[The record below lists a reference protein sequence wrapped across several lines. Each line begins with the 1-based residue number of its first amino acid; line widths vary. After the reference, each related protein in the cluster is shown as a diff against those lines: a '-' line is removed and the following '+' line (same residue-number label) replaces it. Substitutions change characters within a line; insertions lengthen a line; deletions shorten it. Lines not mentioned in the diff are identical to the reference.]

1 MSLELWREITTEH
14 NGRIIKGS
22 FKFIDGKVD
31 VRTQHGSKT
40 DQLRGRTPEKVAK
53 TLLREL
59 AREGRA

>member
-1 MSLELWREITTEH
+1 MSLELWREVTTEY

-31 VRTQHGSKT
+31 VRTRHGSKT
-40 DQLRGRTPEKVAK
+40 DQLRGRTPEQVAK